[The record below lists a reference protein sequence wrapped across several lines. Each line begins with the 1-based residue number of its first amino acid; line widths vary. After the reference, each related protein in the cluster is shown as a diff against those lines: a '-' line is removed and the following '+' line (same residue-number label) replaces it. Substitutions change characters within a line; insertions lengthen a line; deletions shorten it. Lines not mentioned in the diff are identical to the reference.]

1 MQPDDRMDIP
11 ITQMEL
17 MLKHYIFLRPDI
29 IGRVLSP
36 EEFSDY
42 LAWMAKE
49 HGSGTSIQY
58 TLGTIPIQIPDSF
71 HQDLAQ
77 RIMDDPTDRQ
87 AFSLLTS
94 TYQNQHEDQHILANY
109 DITVGRMLRYMPDQW
124 HAADHFMIYYAHSG
138 ETTVQFEED
147 SVTLKQ
153 GSVLILAPNTVHGN
167 LCFRD
172 DCVVHYFLVRAST
185 FDRIF
190 WNQLPKNSL
199 LSSFFRQALSGEV
212 GTAYLYFDTFADNQ
226 IRYYIREIIDE
237 FSESRT
243 YRSQMLNT
251 LMSAFF
257 LLLLRKYEGTARL
270 PRTESFYWKHEFSSI
285 FSYIQTHY
293 ASTTI
298 VDVADQFHYSKRQIS
313 RIVQRFMGT
322 TFAQLIQKLKM
333 EEAAAL
339 LAQGSISI
347 AAVSTAVGYADVSS
361 FYRAFTKY
369 YRKTPLEFMEHATSI
384 NSRFV

>member
-1 MQPDDRMDIP
+1 MKTDDRMDIP
-11 ITQMEL
+11 MTQMEL
-17 MLKHYIFLRPDI
+17 MLKHYISLRPEI
-29 IGRVLSP
+29 RGKILSTQ
-36 EEFSDY
+36 EFSDY
-42 LAWMAKE
+42 LAWMARE
-49 HGSGTSIQY
+49 HSSRTDSQY
-58 TLGTIPIQIPDSF
+58 TLGTIPIQIQDSF

-77 RIMDDPTDRQ
+77 RIMDDPTDSQ
-87 AFSLLTS
+87 AFSLLTR
-94 TYQNQHEDQHILANY
+94 TYQNQHEDQHILVNH
-109 DITVGRMLRYMPDQW
+109 DIAVGRMLRYMPDQW
-124 HAADHFMIYYAHSG
+124 HAADHFMIYYAHDG

-147 SVTLKQ
+147 SVILKQ

-199 LSSFFRQALSGEV
+199 LSSFFRQALSGEE
-212 GTAYLYFDTFADNQ
+212 GTAYLYFDTFADTQ
-226 IRYYIREIIDE
+226 IRYYVREIIDE
-237 FSESRT
+237 FAESRT

-251 LMSAFF
+251 LMSVFF
-257 LLLLRKYEGTARL
+257 LLSLRKYEGTARL

-293 ASTTI
+293 VDASI
-298 VDVADQFHYSKRQIS
+298 MDVADAFHYSKRQIS
-313 RIVQRFMGT
+313 RIVQRYMGIT
-322 TFAQLIQKLKM
+322 YTQLILKLKM

-339 LAQGSISI
+339 LSQGSASISAI
-347 AAVSTAVGYADVSS
+347 SAAVGYADVSS

-369 YRKTPLEFMEHATSI
+369 YHQTPVEFSKSDLQ
-384 NSRFV
+384 N